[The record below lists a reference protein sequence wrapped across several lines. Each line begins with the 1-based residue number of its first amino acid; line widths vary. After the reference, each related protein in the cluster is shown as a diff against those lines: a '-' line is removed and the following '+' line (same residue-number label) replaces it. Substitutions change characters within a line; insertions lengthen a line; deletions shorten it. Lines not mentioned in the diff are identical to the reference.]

1 MIITNHVAQQ
11 DSISFYTPP
20 QTLTPLLYTA
30 RNLRYRKAGV
40 LSTPALRRHL
50 KWRIGGGI
58 VAEVLR

>member
-1 MIITNHVAQQ
+1 MHTDV
-11 DSISFYTPP
+11 
-20 QTLTPLLYTA
+20 YTA

-40 LSTPALRRHL
+40 LTTPALRRHL